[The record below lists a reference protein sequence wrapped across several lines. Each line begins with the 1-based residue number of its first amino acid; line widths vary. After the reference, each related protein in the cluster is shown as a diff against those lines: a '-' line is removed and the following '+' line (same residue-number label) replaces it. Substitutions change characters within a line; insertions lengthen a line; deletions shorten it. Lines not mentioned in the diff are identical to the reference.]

1 MHLDNPSYNF
11 DSIFVLSLYDKMKH
25 FKEQASS
32 GGNLKEECLIEDNNI
47 KECLKQIS
55 WLQKTA
61 VDNQLRENKIIKG
74 KKEMYAELSKGFDRI
89 NEEIGKEMETMR
101 VMFTKALEKAKNE
114 QDELRDE
121 LKKGH
126 MFSI

>member
-1 MHLDNPSYNF
+1 
-11 DSIFVLSLYDKMKH
+11 
-25 FKEQASS
+25 
-32 GGNLKEECLIEDNNI
+32 
-47 KECLKQIS
+47 
-55 WLQKTA
+55 
-61 VDNQLRENKIIKG
+61 
-74 KKEMYAELSKGFDRI
+74 MYVELSKGFDRI

-126 MFSI
+126 MFSKYHH